1 MDDTRPRKH
10 RYVADDTL
18 VGIKEDVTSR
28 IVIIRS
34 GVDTSAEALA
44 ALRKKIKFLGF
55 IKNMHI
61 KTGFRK
67 WKEQV
72 FGTGGDPRMAY
83 MLTNQREELR
93 ASLIEP

>member
-1 MDDTRPRKH
+1 MPDEI
-10 RYVADDTL
+10 L
-18 VGIKEDVTSR
+18 LGIKEDVTSR
-28 IVIIRS
+28 IVRIRS

-67 WKEQV
+67 WKEAV

-83 MLTNQREELR
+83 LLANQREKIRKSFL
-93 ASLIEP
+93 EP